1 MRGQQGQLSQVA
13 IGLLGRHQA
22 ANASVAIATCG
33 QLRRQGWR
41 LDESTIRWGIGRAHC
56 PARIEILSQSPTVIL
71 DTAHNPASIAALM
84 ELILERFCGGP
95 RLLVFATSTDK
106 DAPTMLQQLL
116 PHFQHV
122 VFTRYLNNPR
132 ATDPDK
138 LLAIAQSIQ
147 QSRGLSQLTLHL
159 PAEPGSGLAV
169 DRVAGIPGSSGV
181 HHRVILPGRRSAAVR
196 GSIGQCDR
204 VAMEMFR

>member
-1 MRGQQGQLSQVA
+1 MP

-41 LDESTIRWGIGRAHC
+41 LDESTVRLGIGRAHC

-84 ELILERFCGGP
+84 ELVLERFCDGP

-138 LLAIAQSIQ
+138 LLAVAQSIQ
-147 QSRGLSQLTLHL
+147 QIARLTATHAAS
-159 PAEPGSGLAV
+159 PAESGSSLAV
-169 DRVAGIPGSSGV
+169 DRVAGIPGPPGV
-181 HHRVILPGRRSAAVR
+181 HHGVILPGRRNAAVR
-196 GSIGQCDR
+196 GISRPCRPDVMRRDR
-204 VAMEMFR
+204 